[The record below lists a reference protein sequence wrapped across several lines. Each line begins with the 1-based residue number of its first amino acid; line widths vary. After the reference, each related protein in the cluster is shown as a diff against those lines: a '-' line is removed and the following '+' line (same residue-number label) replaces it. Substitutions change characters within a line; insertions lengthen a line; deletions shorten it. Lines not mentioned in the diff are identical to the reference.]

1 MNAIPWY
8 KSPVYI
14 GIVTSIVSQLLSLA
28 GRADAFPAEQVNEAV
43 TAVFQVVAL
52 VALAVAEIKRRTSTV
67 QPIAATKASAE
78 LKNAATGGLSPTEE
92 EKKTL

>member
-14 GIVTSIVSQLLSLA
+14 GIVTSIISQIVVLI
-28 GRADAFPAEQVNEAV
+28 GRQDAFPVEAINGYV
-43 TAVFQVVAL
+43 EAVFQVVAL
-52 VALAVAEIKRRTSTV
+52 VALAVAEIKRRTSTI
-67 QPIAATKASAE
+67 QPIAATKAGAE
-78 LKNAATGGLSPTEE
+78 AKNATSPVAE